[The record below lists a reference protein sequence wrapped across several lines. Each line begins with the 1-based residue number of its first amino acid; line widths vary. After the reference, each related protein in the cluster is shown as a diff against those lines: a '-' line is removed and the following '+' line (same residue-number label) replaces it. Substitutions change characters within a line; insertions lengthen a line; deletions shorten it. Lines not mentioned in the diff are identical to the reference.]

1 MPLPCAASL
10 CESSP
15 QEKGIYRLIRRF
27 DQGIDAE
34 RFGENMKNIGIILIR
49 LYCAACPRPI
59 GNPASNA
66 QPSFK
71 FESKVDTSEV
81 LATVGQT
88 RVTVS
93 QIQKLLNKQSP
104 YVLSEY
110 KKDPAAL
117 DKFIEG
123 QIRICAL
130 G

>member
-1 MPLPCAASL
+1 
-10 CESSP
+10 
-15 QEKGIYRLIRRF
+15 
-27 DQGIDAE
+27 
-34 RFGENMKNIGIILIR
+34 MKNIGIILIG

-81 LATVGQT
+81 LATVRT
-88 RVTVS
+88 DPRYCAS

-110 KKDPAAL
+110 K
-117 DKFIEG
+117 EG
-123 QIRICAL
+123 SSCL